1 RTKKPSPRRRRSISA
16 SPRRSSLGIPMRQL
30 LAALLALAAFSGV
43 AHADVPVPPL
53 QARVTDLTGT
63 LSAQQKAEL
72 EARIATFES
81 RRGSQ
86 IAVLLLPTTKPE
98 EIEQY
103 SIRVAEAWKI
113 GRKKV
118 DDGLILVVAKDD
130 RRLRIEVGYG
140 LEGAIPDSMASR
152 VIDERITPRFREGD
166 FYGGVRDGVDQ
177 LIRLAE
183 GEKLPPPAA
192 APVRVLGGGDPFS
205 YIVPA
210 IMFVVIAGTIFKA
223 MLGRVPG
230 SLATGAGLG
239 LVAWLLFGLGVAAL
253 AALIGF
259 VLAFI
264 NTGSGRGGGWSS
276 GSGGSWGGG
285 SSGGSWS
292 GGGGG
297 GFGGGGAS
305 GRW

>member
-1 RTKKPSPRRRRSISA
+1 
-16 SPRRSSLGIPMRQL
+16 MRHF
-30 LAALLALAAFSGV
+30 LAALLVFAALAVLSG
-43 AHADVPVPPL
+43 AARADVPVPVL
-53 QARVTDLTGT
+53 NARVTDLTGT
-63 LSAQQKAEL
+63 LNAQQKSDL
-72 EARIATFES
+72 ESRIAAYEA

-103 SIRVAEAWKI
+103 SIRVADAWKI
-113 GRKKV
+113 GRKGV
-118 DDGLILVVAKDD
+118 DDGLILIVAKDD
-130 RRLRIEVGYG
+130 RRVRIEIGYG
-140 LEGAIPDSMASR
+140 LEGAIPDSVARR

-177 LIRLAE
+177 LIKLAE
-183 GEKLPPPAA
+183 GEKLPPPASSPA
-192 APVRVLGGGDPFS
+192 GRVGSADPMQLLIPAFFFILIGGGLLK
-205 YIVPA
+205 A
-210 IMFVVIAGTIFKA
+210 I
-223 MLGRVPG
+223 LGRVPG
-230 SLATGAGLG
+230 SLVTGAGLG
-239 LVAWLLFGLGVAAL
+239 LIAWLLFGLSIAAL

-264 NTGSGRGGGWSS
+264 NAGTSSGWSS
-276 GSGGSWGGG
+276 GGGGFSGGSSSSWG
-285 SSGGSWS
+285 

>member
-1 RTKKPSPRRRRSISA
+1 
-16 SPRRSSLGIPMRQL
+16 MRL
-30 LAALLALAAFSGV
+30 FIAALLAVLLGTAQAE
-43 AHADVPVPPL
+43 VPVPPVK
-53 QARVTDLTGT
+53 ARVTDLTGT
-63 LSAQQKAEL
+63 LSAAQKSEL
-72 EARIATFES
+72 ESRIAAYET

-118 DDGLILVVAKDD
+118 DDGLILIVAKDD

-140 LEGAIPDSMASR
+140 LEGAIPDSVAKR
-152 VIDERITPRFREGD
+152 VIDEKITPRFRDGD

-177 LIRLAE
+177 LIKLAE
-183 GEKLPPPAA
+183 GEKLPPPQAA
-192 APVRVLGGGDPFS
+192 APGKQSSPESWSDYLFYGIIF
-205 YIVPA
+205 IA
-210 IMFVVIAGTIFKA
+210 IAGGALKA

-239 LVAWLLFGLGVAAL
+239 LVAWFMFGMGIAAVAVVVGFLLSFL
-253 AALIGF
+253 
-259 VLAFI
+259 
-264 NTGSGRGGGWSS
+264 NTGMGRGGGWSS
-276 GSGGSWGGG
+276 GSGGSRGGG
-285 SSGGSWS
+285 SSSGSSW
-292 GGGGG
+292 GG

>member
-1 RTKKPSPRRRRSISA
+1 
-16 SPRRSSLGIPMRQL
+16 MRHL
-30 LAALLALAAFSGV
+30 VAALLAFAACLG
-43 AHADVPVPPL
+43 AARAEVPVPPL
-53 QARVTDLTGT
+53 KARVTDLTGT
-63 LSAQQKAEL
+63 LSAQQKNEL
-72 EARIATFES
+72 ESRIAAYEA

-86 IAVLLLPTTKPE
+86 IAVLLLPSTKPE

-113 GRKKV
+113 GRKGV
-118 DDGLILVVAKDD
+118 DDGVILVVAKDD

-140 LEGAIPDSMASR
+140 LEGVIPDSIAKR
-152 VIDERITPRFREGD
+152 VIEERITPRFRDGD

-177 LIRLAE
+177 LIKLAE

-192 APVRVLGGGDPFS
+192 ASRGSSPAGSVFD

-210 IMFVVIAGTIFKA
+210 IFFVVIAGTFLKA
-223 MLGRVPG
+223 MLGRLPG
-230 SLATGAGLG
+230 SLATAGGLG
-239 LVAWLLFGLGVAAL
+239 AIAWLIFGVGIAAV

-259 VLAFI
+259 FLAFL
-264 NTGSGRGGGWSS
+264 NTGMGRGGGWSS

-285 SSGGSWS
+285 STGGPSW

-297 GFGGGGAS
+297 GFGGGGSS

>member
-1 RTKKPSPRRRRSISA
+1 
-16 SPRRSSLGIPMRQL
+16 MRHF
-30 LAALLALAAFSGV
+30 LAALLAFATLLGA
-43 AHADVPVPPL
+43 AHADVAVPPL
-53 QARVTDLTGT
+53 KARVTDLTGT
-63 LSAQQKAEL
+63 LNAQQKGEL
-72 EARIATFES
+72 EARIAAYES

-86 IAVLLLPTTKPE
+86 IVVLLLPSTKPE

-113 GRKKV
+113 GRKGV
-118 DDGLILVVAKDD
+118 DDGLILLVAKDD

-140 LEGAIPDSMASR
+140 LEGAIPDSVAKR
-152 VIDERITPRFREGD
+152 VIEEHITPRFRDGD

-183 GEKLPPPAA
+183 GEKLPPPQASA
-192 APVRVLGGGDPFS
+192 RQGRSAEDAFQ

-210 IMFVVIAGTIFKA
+210 IILCVVLGTILKA

-239 LVAWLLFGLGVAAL
+239 LIAWLLFGLGIAVL
-253 AALIGF
+253 AALLGF
-259 VLAFI
+259 FLSFM
-264 NTGSGRGGGWSS
+264 NTGSGRGGSGWSS
-276 GSGGSWGGG
+276 GGGSWGG
-285 SSGGSWS
+285 SSGGSSSSWG

>member
-1 RTKKPSPRRRRSISA
+1 
-16 SPRRSSLGIPMRQL
+16 MRQF
-30 LAALLALAAFSGV
+30 LAALLAFAAFLGP
-43 AHADVPVPPL
+43 ARADVPVPSL
-53 QARVTDLTGT
+53 TARVTDLTGT
-63 LSAQQKAEL
+63 LNAQQKADL
-72 EARIATFES
+72 ESRIAAYET

-86 IAVLLLPTTKPE
+86 IAVLILPTTKPE

-113 GRKKV
+113 GRKGT

-140 LEGAIPDSMASR
+140 LEGVIPDSMAKR
-152 VIDERITPRFREGD
+152 VIDERITPRFRDGD

-183 GEKLPPPAA
+183 GEKLPPPAQ
-192 APVRVLGGGDPFS
+192 APAGRTGSMDPTQLLIPTLFFILIGGGFLK
-205 YIVPA
+205 A
-210 IMFVVIAGTIFKA
+210 I
-223 MLGRVPG
+223 LGRFGG
-230 SLATGAGLG
+230 SAATAAGLG
-239 LVAWLLFGLGVAAL
+239 VIAWLLFGLAFGAIAAV
-253 AALIGF
+253 IGF
-259 VLAFI
+259 IVAFA
-264 NTGSGRGGGWSS
+264 NTGMGGGGWSS
-276 GSGGSWGGG
+276 GGGSWGG
-285 SSGGSWS
+285 SSGGSSWG

>member
-1 RTKKPSPRRRRSISA
+1 
-16 SPRRSSLGIPMRQL
+16 MRL
-30 LAALLALAAFSGV
+30 VLAALLSLAAFIGV
-43 AHADVPVPPL
+43 ARAEVPVPPL
-53 QARVTDLTGT
+53 KARVTDLTRT
-63 LSAQQKAEL
+63 LTEAQRNEL
-72 EARIATFES
+72 ESRIATWEAK
-81 RRGSQ
+81 RGSQ
-86 IAVLLLPTTKPE
+86 MAVLMLPSTKPE

-140 LEGAIPDSMASR
+140 LEGAIPDSVAKR
-152 VIDERITPRFREGD
+152 VIDERITPRFRDGD

-183 GEKLPPPAA
+183 GEKLPPPADSDKRQSS
-192 APVRVLGGGDPFS
+192 PDSVVDL
-205 YIVPA
+205 IVPGLA
-210 IMFVVIAGTIFKA
+210 VIFIGGTFLKA
-223 MLGRVPG
+223 MLGRLPG
-230 SLATGAGLG
+230 SLATGAGIG
-239 LVAWLLFGLGVAAL
+239 LIAWLMFGITFGAA
-253 AALIGF
+253 AVVIGF
-259 VLAFI
+259 LLSFLNI
-264 NTGSGRGGGWSS
+264 SLGRGGGWSS
-276 GSGGSWGGG
+276 GGG
-285 SSGGSWS
+285 SSGGSSSSW

>member
-1 RTKKPSPRRRRSISA
+1 
-16 SPRRSSLGIPMRQL
+16 MRHL
-30 LAALLALAAFSGV
+30 LAALLSFGVFLGAAS
-43 AHADVPVPPL
+43 ADVPVPAL
-53 QARVTDLTGT
+53 KARVTDLTGT
-63 LSAQQKAEL
+63 LNAQQKSEL
-72 EARIATFES
+72 EGRIAAYET

-113 GRKKV
+113 GRKGV
-118 DDGLILVVAKDD
+118 DDGLILIVAKDD

-140 LEGAIPDSMASR
+140 LEGAIPDAIAKR
-152 VIDERITPRFREGD
+152 VIEERITPRFRDGD

-177 LIRLAE
+177 LIKLAE
-183 GEKLPPPAA
+183 GEKLPPPQAS
-192 APVRVLGGGDPFS
+192 APGGRLEGGDPFS

-210 IMFVVIAGTIFKA
+210 FMFVVIAGAIFKA

-230 SLATGAGLG
+230 ALATGAGLG
-239 LVAWLLFGLGVAAL
+239 AIAWLLYGLGVAAL
-253 AALIGF
+253 AALVGF

-264 NTGSGRGGGWSS
+264 NTGTGRGGGWSS
-276 GSGGSWGGG
+276 GRGGSWGGG
-285 SSGGSWS
+285 SSGGSSGGSWG

>member
-1 RTKKPSPRRRRSISA
+1 
-16 SPRRSSLGIPMRQL
+16 MRQFF
-30 LAALLALAAFSGV
+30 AALLIVAGLAAYPGGA
-43 AHADVPVPPL
+43 AHADVAVPPL
-53 QARVTDLTGT
+53 KARVTDLTGT
-63 LSAQQKAEL
+63 LSAQQKGEL
-72 EARIATFES
+72 ESRIAAFES

-140 LEGAIPDSMASR
+140 LEGAIPDSVAKR
-152 VIDERITPRFREGD
+152 VIDERITPRFRGGD
-166 FYGGVRDGVDQ
+166 FYGGVRDGVEQ

-183 GEKLPPPAA
+183 GEKLPPPQAA
-192 APVRVLGGGDPFS
+192 ASRGWSVPGDWLDH
-205 YIVPA
+205 I
-210 IMFVVIAGTIFKA
+210 FVGVVFALIAGTFLKA
-223 MLGRVPG
+223 MLGRVGG
-230 SLATGAGLG
+230 SAATGAGIG
-239 LVAWLLFGLGVAAL
+239 LIAWLVFGILAGAAAL
-253 AALIGF
+253 VIGF
-259 VLAFI
+259 LIAFL
-264 NTGSGRGGGWSS
+264 NTGTGRGGGWSS

-297 GFGGGGAS
+297 GFGGGGSS
-305 GRW
+305 GSW

>member
-1 RTKKPSPRRRRSISA
+1 
-16 SPRRSSLGIPMRQL
+16 MRQF
-30 LAALLALAAFSGV
+30 LAALLVLAGCAAQPGG
-43 AHADVPVPPL
+43 AARADVAIPPL
-53 QARVTDLTGT
+53 KARVTDLTGT
-63 LSAQQKAEL
+63 LNAQQKGEL
-72 EARIATFES
+72 ESRIAAFES

-118 DDGLILVVAKDD
+118 DDGLILIVAKDD

-140 LEGAIPDSMASR
+140 LEGAIPDSVAKR
-152 VIDERITPRFREGD
+152 VIEERITPRFRDGD

-177 LIRLAE
+177 LIKLAE
-183 GEKLPPPAA
+183 GEKLPPPQAA
-192 APVRVLGGGDPFS
+192 ASRGSSVPGDWLDH
-205 YIVPA
+205 I
-210 IMFVVIAGTIFKA
+210 FVGVVFALIAGTFLKA
-223 MLGRVPG
+223 MLGRFAG
-230 SLATGAGLG
+230 SLATGAGIG
-239 LVAWLLFGLGVAAL
+239 LIAWLVFGIAIGVAAL
-253 AALIGF
+253 VIGF
-259 VLAFI
+259 ILAFL
-264 NTGSGRGGGWSS
+264 NTGAGSGGGWSS

-285 SSGGSWS
+285 SSGGSSWG

-297 GFGGGGAS
+297 GFGGGGSS